1 MIVRPA
7 PAASSLSFAL
17 ALPLALALLGG
28 CTVETLVPGSGEP
41 RQAPAS
47 ETGAPPEPSEP
58 GASPAP
64 PVSSGDAGAGEGA
77 APPAAEPAEV
87 SLRATGDC
95 APDFRDLVVAT
106 NTSSFDSIAVSNGAS
121 PTSGSFQLAL
131 SSGRRSFTLS
141 TRDRT
146 EQRDVMNLMAGGVV
160 YTNLCN
166 ATTCAYDA
174 ATKSWRN
181 DPIEGTVS
189 VSAYEPRKGALEV
202 KLSGV
207 VLQAA
212 QGRGLCRLDGTVK
225 ARRLGR

>member
-1 MIVRPA
+1 MSARP
-7 PAASSLSFAL
+7 PLSANLLTFSAFFAVCAL
-17 ALPLALALLGG
+17 ACG

-41 RQAPAS
+41 PPAAERDDAAAPS
-47 ETGAPPEPSEP
+47 PSDPVAPPAPLPSRE
-58 GASPAP
+58 
-64 PVSSGDAGAGEGA
+64 DAGAGEGG
-77 APPAAEPAEV
+77 APPGSEAAEI

-95 APDFRDLVVAT
+95 APEFRDLVVAT
-106 NTSSFDSIAVSNGAS
+106 NTSTFDSIAVSNGQA
-121 PTSGSFQLAL
+121 PMSGSFQLAL
-131 SSGRRSFTLS
+131 PSGRRSFTLS

-146 EQRDVMNLMAGGVV
+146 EERDVLNVMAGGVV

-166 ATTCAYDA
+166 TTTCAYDA

-181 DPIEGTVS
+181 DPIEGTVT
-189 VSAYEPRKGALEV
+189 VSTYEPRKGALEV

-225 ARRLGR
+225 AKRLGR